1 MKKNFKAVNPA
12 LAYIS
17 GGQEEEIKNQAE
29 GKAPAPAK
37 PDKPKRT
44 IKERAPAPAAGTTE
58 TRSKRLQALITP
70 SLFRKMAKYAKKNKV
85 SRNEVV
91 MMALSAFLDD
101 DEREE

>member
-1 MKKNFKAVNPA
+1 MKKDFKAVNPA

-17 GGQEEEIKNQAE
+17 GGQEEETECQAV
-29 GKAPAPAK
+29 KVPAPAK
-37 PDKPKRT
+37 PGKSRRAIKRQ
-44 IKERAPAPAAGTTE
+44 APAPAAGATE

-101 DEREE
+101 EREE

>member
-1 MKKNFKAVNPA
+1 MKKDFKAVNPA

-17 GGQEEEIKNQAE
+17 GGQEEEIENQAE

-37 PDKPKRT
+37 PGKPKRT
-44 IKERAPAPAAGTTE
+44 IKRRAPAAGTTE

-70 SLFRKMAKYAKKNKV
+70 SLFRKMAKYAKKNRV

-91 MMALSAFLDD
+91 CMALSAFLDD
-101 DEREE
+101 EREE

>member
-1 MKKNFKAVNPA
+1 MKKDFKAVNPA

-17 GGQEEEIKNQAE
+17 GGQEEETERQAV
-29 GKAPAPAK
+29 KAPAPAK
-37 PDKPKRT
+37 PGKPKRA
-44 IKERAPAPAAGTTE
+44 IKRRAPAPAAGTTE

-101 DEREE
+101 EREE